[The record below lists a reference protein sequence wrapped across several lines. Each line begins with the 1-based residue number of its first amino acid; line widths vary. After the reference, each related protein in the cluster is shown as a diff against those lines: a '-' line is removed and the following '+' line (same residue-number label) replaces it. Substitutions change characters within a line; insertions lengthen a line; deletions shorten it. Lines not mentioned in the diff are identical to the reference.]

1 MLGDEA
7 PLTIE
12 TDALDC
18 ACTDTIPYFADPK
31 TRPRDSIKMIARH
44 VISFIE
50 TNRLKYALTISTR
63 VEIVNDVSPPKYR
76 RSDYYTTIEI
86 SKTDID
92 REYAL
97 VCVI

>member
-12 TDALDC
+12 IDAFDC
-18 ACTDTIPYFADPK
+18 ACTDTILYFADPK
-31 TRPRDSIKMIARH
+31 TRPRDSIKTIARH

-63 VEIVNDVSPPKYR
+63 AEIVMMYRHQNIGDLIIIPQLKYQKQIL
-76 RSDYYTTIEI
+76 TENM
-86 SKTDID
+86 
-92 REYAL
+92 L
-97 VCVI
+97 WFV

>member
-12 TDALDC
+12 TDAFDC

-31 TRPRDSIKMIARH
+31 TRPRDSIKTIARH

-50 TNRLKYALTISTR
+50 TNRLKYALTICLLLMMYR
-63 VEIVNDVSPPKYR
+63 HQNIGDLIIIQQLKYQKQIL
-76 RSDYYTTIEI
+76 TENM
-86 SKTDID
+86 
-92 REYAL
+92 L
-97 VCVI
+97 WFV